1 MWMYKIC
8 MIVAIVLVVLSITL
22 KPQKMKF
29 KNFRKASVRSGVLL
43 KADKL
48 ISKNKYIRQQKEKY
62 ISKLQLIL
70 DKGKEQCSIYVTMY
84 FAGSFFAAVFI
95 GIILASI
102 LTVWHFTII
111 ISIAILYTLMY
122 CGSLILKI
130 KIDKIYSQFPEAL
143 QIFTDEFMEYKNIKK
158 AVDNS
163 YNRMPEQIGKVFEKL
178 SRELSSGGDF
188 RESIEEMANSLEY
201 IWAYTFAEILLMS
214 FNGAGNIEEDLLYL
228 NNLICEE
235 ATIEEEVRTEMATNK
250 IIFIIL
256 NILTLGMFII
266 NMVTNNLSR
275 YLYFFTSTGSGL
287 IIMWLVLLIGGFT
300 ILNISEK
307 V

>member
-22 KPQKMKF
+22 KPQKMKL

-102 LTVWHFTII
+102 LTVWHFTIL
-111 ISIAILYTLMY
+111 ISIAILYMLMY
-122 CGSLILKI
+122 CGALYLKI

-143 QIFTDEFMEYKNIKK
+143 QIFT
-158 AVDNS
+158 
-163 YNRMPEQIGKVFEKL
+163 
-178 SRELSSGGDF
+178 SR
-188 RESIEEMANSLEY
+188 
-201 IWAYTFAEILLMS
+201 
-214 FNGAGNIEEDLLYL
+214 
-228 NNLICEE
+228 
-235 ATIEEEVRTEMATNK
+235 
-250 IIFIIL
+250 
-256 NILTLGMFII
+256 
-266 NMVTNNLSR
+266 
-275 YLYFFTSTGSGL
+275 
-287 IIMWLVLLIGGFT
+287 
-300 ILNISEK
+300 
-307 V
+307 